1 MSTIK
6 LSILPFKML
15 LVESGKKG
23 STLSETY
30 APHLHTKLPREPKLQ
45 AKKCRVYLALIIRLG
60 KVWSGLPGKVSEA
73 RSGHNHKELLTL
85 H

>member
-45 AKKCRVYLALIIRLG
+45 VKNAEYT
-60 KVWSGLPGKVSEA
+60 WP
-73 RSGHNHKELLTL
+73 
-85 H
+85 